1 MFLKTCIKKPIN
13 NFFIK
18 NYDKYILKFAMSALV
33 YFFIIFLYFL
43 FFTQYSK
50 IIYEH
55 SLYNISKHCSTPKA
69 VNMVY

>member
-1 MFLKTCIKKPIN
+1 
-13 NFFIK
+13 
-18 NYDKYILKFAMSALV
+18 MSALV